1 MDGTRLISLAAIMVA
16 FGFTGIARAQ
26 GGFGAVGAE
35 IDDSDG
41 YVLHGAIG
49 GDFTEATRWDLGASR
64 AEASTNASDLSTT
77 AYDGSLYHDF
87 GSAGLRV
94 RLGGWS
100 DDTLVSTGELG
111 AALDFH
117 GDGWSFAL
125 ETELRQSDFEPIGV
139 DRTITLR
146 DGTPFL
152 AQGRA
157 DCSVDNTGL
166 GARLSLSNETWR
178 FAASGMSFDY
188 DAFSCAFSFPVL
200 DALRRT
206 TRGEF
211 VQIADRL
218 TDALSLGAARRLVAD
233 NSLLDSRF
241 GLSLSRISGLR
252 NYTVYYDATE
262 DAFLGR
268 SADTLSAGIEF
279 LLRSGHALEF
289 YGGVTDYET
298 RPNIAFLGFSL
309 LILP

>member
-1 MDGTRLISLAAIMVA
+1 MQGTRITSLVAIALAFGLARLAA
-16 FGFTGIARAQ
+16 AQ
-26 GGFGAVGAE
+26 DGFGAVGAE

-49 GDFTEATRWDLGASR
+49 GSFTETTRWDLGASR
-64 AEASTNASDLSTT
+64 AETSTTASDLSTT
-77 AYDGSLYHDF
+77 AYDGSIYHDF
-87 GSAGLRV
+87 GSVGLRV
-94 RLGGWS
+94 RLGGWA
-100 DDTLVSTGELG
+100 DDALVQTSEIG
-111 AALDFH
+111 AAVDFH
-117 GDGWSFAL
+117 GDSWSFAL
-125 ETELRQSDFEPIGV
+125 ETELRQSDFESISV

-146 DGTPFL
+146 DGSPFL

-178 FAASGMSFDY
+178 FSVNGMGYDY
-188 DAFSCAFSFPVL
+188 DGFSCAFTFPVL
-200 DALRRT
+200 NALRRT

-241 GLSLSRISGLR
+241 GLSLSRLSGLR
-252 NYTVYYDATE
+252 TYTLYYDATE

-268 SADTLSAGIEF
+268 SADTLSGGIEF
-279 LLRSGHALEF
+279 LLRSGHSLEI
-289 YGGVTDYET
+289 YTGVTDYET
-298 RPNIAFLGFSL
+298 RSSIAFLGFSL